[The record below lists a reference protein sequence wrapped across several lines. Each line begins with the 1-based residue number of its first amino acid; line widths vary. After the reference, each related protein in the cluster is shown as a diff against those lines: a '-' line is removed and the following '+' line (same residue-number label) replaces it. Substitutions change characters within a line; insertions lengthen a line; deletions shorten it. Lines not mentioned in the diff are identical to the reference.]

1 MKRISKKEINL
12 NTLSTGCAPCI
23 NEANKIKKKINN
35 RNVSKINIDEIKKLL
50 IQSLNK
56 KLKVKYNIL
65 APLDLLQ

>member
-35 RNVSKINIDEIKKLL
+35 RNVSKINIDEIKK
-50 IQSLNK
+50 IVNSIFK
-56 KLKVKYNIL
+56 
-65 APLDLLQ
+65 